1 MEMTEAD
8 ANYLDAGGVRTR
20 YFDKGDGEPVMLLH
34 GGVMGERNAAAS
46 AEDWEPNFDAIAG
59 AHRAIA
65 VDRLGQGRT
74 DNPSRNADYTMS
86 AVSAHLVAFLRAL
99 GQGPYHLVGHAEGG
113 YLALKL
119 AVYEPDLVASCV
131 IVDSD
136 TAAPGVGRG
145 EYVLATNP
153 HPRGSA
159 EAVRFTHEAR
169 SVDTTHVN
177 ASWLDRQMA
186 FLADEKHGQAIG
198 KMGTEGLRAAQFG
211 PKLLAE
217 RLDLLDRITLRPVQ
231 RPVLTYWGFN
241 DPVAPIEMGLKL
253 YDMIAKHQFR
263 TQMHTVNKTGHFS
276 FRERPDEF
284 NRVVCEFVE
293 GVSYGD

>member
-1 MEMTEAD
+1 MTIREAS
-8 ANYLDAGGVRTR
+8 AKSLQAGGAKTR
-20 YFDKGDGEPVMLLH
+20 YFDEGQGEPVVLLH
-34 GGVMGERNAAAS
+34 GGVMGERNASAS
-46 AEDWEPNFDAIAG
+46 AEDWELNFDAIAS

-86 AVSAHLVAFLRAL
+86 AVSAHLVAFLTEL

-113 YLALKL
+113 YLALRL
-119 AVYEPDLVASCV
+119 AVYEPDLVASCT

-136 TAAPGVGRG
+136 TAAPGVGRS

-153 HPRGSA
+153 HPRGSR

-169 SVDTTHVN
+169 SAHTGHVST
-177 ASWLDRQMA
+177 AWLDRQMA
-186 FLADEKHGQAIG
+186 FLADEKHAQAIE
-198 KMGTEGLRAAQFG
+198 KMGAEGLRASQFG

-231 RPVLTYWGFN
+231 RPVLVYWGYN

-263 TQMHTVNKTGHFS
+263 TQMHTVNKTGFFS

-293 GVSYGD
+293 GVRYGD